1 MKILAIGPDKDLFK
15 EDNIVRTRQRSYG
28 SLVEEIHII
37 VFASKKLGFK
47 KQKIAHNVW
56 VYPTNSSNKFSFF
69 IDAYNLGRKILKEEG
84 KWLISAQDPFESGVV
99 GYMLKKKCGVPLQL
113 QEHGAFFSTPHW
125 RKESFLN
132 FIRYCLSG
140 FLIQK
145 ADGVRV
151 VARRIKKTLVLK
163 GVPEEKMTTVNV
175 RTNTKDWSSKEPK
188 LKLHNMYPEAGAI
201 IITAGRLVKQKNIP
215 LLIYAFKDVLVKYP
229 ETLLLIIGEGPLE
242 KKLKKL
248 ACDLRVDKR
257 IIFLPWTDD
266 AVSYFKTAD
275 IYALPS
281 NYEGWG
287 RVIIEAMAAKLPTV
301 MTDVGCA
308 NEVFKNNEDGFVV
321 PVDDREAFSKAL
333 LKMVEDPAL
342 RDRFARNAFDKVVS
356 LPTEQENLILYKK
369 SWDEC
374 FS

>member
-15 EDNIVRTRQRSYG
+15 KGSIVQTRQRSYG

-47 KQKIAHNVW
+47 KQKIAPNVW
-56 VYPTNSSNKFSFF
+56 VYPTNSSNKLSFF
-69 IDAYNLGRKILKEEG
+69 IDAYNLGRKILKDEG

-99 GYMLKKKCGVPLQL
+99 GYMLKKKCSVPLQI
-113 QEHGAFFSTPHW
+113 QEHGDFFSTPHW
-125 RKESFLN
+125 RKESLLN

-151 VARRIKKTLVLK
+151 VAGRIKKTLIQK
-163 GVPEEKMTTVNV
+163 GVPEEKITTVNV
-175 RTNTKDWSSKEPK
+175 RTDIDDWSVKEPR
-188 LKLHNMYPEAGAI
+188 LKLHDMYPKAGAI

-215 LLIYAFKDVLVKYP
+215 LLIHSFKDVNVKYP
-229 ETLLLIIGEGPLE
+229 DTLLLIIGEGSLE

-248 ACDLRVDKR
+248 ACDLQVDKQ
-257 IIFLPWTDD
+257 IVFLPWTDD
-266 AVSYFKTAD
+266 ALSYFKTAD
-275 IYALPS
+275 IYALSS

-287 RVIIEAMAAKLPTV
+287 RVIIEAMVAKLPTV
-301 MTDVGCA
+301 MTNVGCA
-308 NEVFKNNEDGFVV
+308 DEVFKNNEDGFVV
-321 PVDDREAFSKAL
+321 SVDDREAFSEAL
-333 LKMVEDPAL
+333 LKMIEDPTL
-342 RDRFARNAFDKVVS
+342 RDRFARNAFDNAKS
-356 LPTEQENLILYKK
+356 LPTEQENLALYKK
-369 SWDEC
+369 SWDKC